1 MGKVR
6 KLSDSERKAIVAM
19 FPQLGVTE
27 TARRAGCSK
36 STVQRVWST
45 DGPGGEDTQKTYPGA
60 LSARQPETT
69 AERLTEL
76 RGILRAAINDAP
88 PQAVAGLSRE
98 YRATIEELDRL
109 EGGNGGDPVDSALDS
124 IAARIAAKMP
134 AP

>member
-1 MGKVR
+1 MGRVR
-6 KLSDSERKAIVAM
+6 KLNDSERKSIVSM
-19 FPQLGVTE
+19 FPQRGVTE
-27 TARRAGCSK
+27 TARRVGCSK
-36 STVQRVWST
+36 STVQRVWAA
-45 DGPGGEDTQKTYPGA
+45 DGAGAADTQGACPGA
-60 LSARQPETT
+60 SPPDEPETT
-69 AERLTEL
+69 AERLVEL
-76 RGILRAAINDAP
+76 RGMLRAALNDAP

>member
-27 TARRAGCSK
+27 TAAAPDAPSRPCNASGRPTGRAGRIPRK
-36 STVQRVWST
+36 L
-45 DGPGGEDTQKTYPGA
+45 TQ
-60 LSARQPETT
+60 ARARRGQPETT

-76 RGILRAAINDAP
+76 RGILRAALNDAP

>member
-45 DGPGGEDTQKTYPGA
+45 DGPGGC
-60 LSARQPETT
+60 
-69 AERLTEL
+69 
-76 RGILRAAINDAP
+76 
-88 PQAVAGLSRE
+88 
-98 YRATIEELDRL
+98 
-109 EGGNGGDPVDSALDS
+109 
-124 IAARIAAKMP
+124 
-134 AP
+134 